1 MLSKS
6 PPHIIVI
13 LADDLGWN
21 EVSWHNPAILTPNME
36 VSSYWLAS
44 QHPASAIPVTEAEW
58 RGRAADPVLHHAQ
71 VLPQQGRTH
80 DRPLSLEAGHAEVC
94 HSQV

>member
-44 QHPASAIPVTEAEW
+44 QHPASAIPVPEAEW
-58 RGRAADPVLHHAQ
+58 RGRAADPVLHLAQ

-80 DRPLSLEAGHAEVC
+80 DRPLPLEAGHAEVC
-94 HSQV
+94 HS